1 MPKQHASASPALKVG
16 VLTDW
21 SRSARSSAW
30 PLLLSKVSK
39 RFPLVVTSFPIADLI
54 VAPHDPENPCGLDAI
69 SDQQVLVVNWDAA
82 NGDPEFGAHLLLAW
96 LRHRR
101 PELLLWVRRGNVLII
116 ESQATFGVP
125 CEEAYAA
132 AVGSAE
138 VPTSG
143 LPDSSRPLTFRERL
157 GSSCRTTAAFPQSD
171 GFENV
176 EPQITPRG
184 GTQPDDM
191 FPESATRLLTTE
203 LQDLDWANILY
214 RGWFRRKWR
223 GTNRLPWVTLLVTDK
238 SKRKHSTMEVARLGK
253 GAIFGTTL
261 MLANTGQD
269 RLVEA
274 MLRCARG
281 NIDHLPSPATWV
293 GTVRKYWTV
302 ILTVVSGS
310 TIGVLAGALEE
321 WSRFVSGL
329 FVHHVQQVDAE
340 TLKGWLKI
348 AFVPAGV
355 ALFEILRRAV
365 NKIRSAVLDYLGY

>member
-1 MPKQHASASPALKVG
+1 
-16 VLTDW
+16 
-21 SRSARSSAW
+21 
-30 PLLLSKVSK
+30 
-39 RFPLVVTSFPIADLI
+39 
-54 VAPHDPENPCGLDAI
+54 
-69 SDQQVLVVNWDAA
+69 
-82 NGDPEFGAHLLLAW
+82 
-96 LRHRR
+96 
-101 PELLLWVRRGNVLII
+101 
-116 ESQATFGVP
+116 
-125 CEEAYAA
+125 
-132 AVGSAE
+132 
-138 VPTSG
+138 
-143 LPDSSRPLTFRERL
+143 
-157 GSSCRTTAAFPQSD
+157 
-171 GFENV
+171 
-176 EPQITPRG
+176 
-184 GTQPDDM
+184 
-191 FPESATRLLTTE
+191 
-203 LQDLDWANILY
+203 
-214 RGWFRRKWR
+214 
-223 GTNRLPWVTLLVTDK
+223 
-238 SKRKHSTMEVARLGK
+238 MEVARLGK